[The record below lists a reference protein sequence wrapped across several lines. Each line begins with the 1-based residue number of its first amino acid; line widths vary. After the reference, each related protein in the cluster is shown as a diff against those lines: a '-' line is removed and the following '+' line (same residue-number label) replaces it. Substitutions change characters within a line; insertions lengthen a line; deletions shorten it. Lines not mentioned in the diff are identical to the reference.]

1 MGSITIVA
9 FLGFRLVAA
18 VRGHTW
24 SVRAAVG
31 AAVGLAATFVGVNL
45 MFLAPSVEYTGQTSL
60 SLGYSRLQTLAHA
73 IFGLPMRPHAS
84 DLGAGPRWPL
94 ELASTPGAYL
104 GGAVLLGVWLCLSG
118 RRRSLGWP
126 FTAAAVVLYA
136 FSLAAV
142 ADLVPQAVSKTLVGG
157 LYIHAPNWL
166 GYELVLVLPVLGALG
181 LAAWPRASRAARRA
195 AVGAAVTVAV
205 VLPVLLGVDWQS
217 SLIAGLGIVAAVAVL
232 KMGERDQR
240 LLWLLPL
247 LLVGEL
253 GVAQVHPA
261 GIWATRPLGTEPTD
275 LAAYAQSPLVPP
287 AILDRS
293 AFTHRLT
300 SPGAGR
306 FIVADTSRA
315 RAHALAGRSPHTPS
329 PRGSSTGRWSRARTG
344 WRVPRRRVAAVLAV
358 RARNGRPPLQL
369 RAREVQPRARRARKP
384 A

>member
-1 MGSITIVA
+1 M
-9 FLGFRLVAA
+9 R
-18 VRGHTW
+18 
-24 SVRAAVG
+24 
-31 AAVGLAATFVGVNL
+31 
-45 MFLAPSVEYTGQTSL
+45 
-60 SLGYSRLQTLAHA
+60 SRWH
-73 IFGLPMRPHAS
+73 
-84 DLGAGPRWPL
+84 
-94 ELASTPGAYL
+94 
-104 GGAVLLGVWLCLSG
+104 
-118 RRRSLGWP
+118 
-126 FTAAAVVLYA
+126 
-136 FSLAAV
+136 AV

-315 RAHALAGRSPHTPS
+315 RAHALAGRLTAHTQPAWFVNWPMVSGAHGVAGTAPS
-329 PRGSSTGRWSRARTG
+329 SCCGTGGSCAKWAATPPTTST
-344 WRVPRRRVAAVLAV
+344 
-358 RARNGRPPLQL
+358 
-369 RAREVQPRARRARKP
+369 
-384 A
+384 